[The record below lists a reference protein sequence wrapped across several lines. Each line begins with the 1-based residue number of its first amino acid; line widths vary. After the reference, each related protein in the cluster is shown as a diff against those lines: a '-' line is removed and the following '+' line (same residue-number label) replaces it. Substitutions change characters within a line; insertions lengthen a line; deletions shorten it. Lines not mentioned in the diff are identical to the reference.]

1 MSKQISNVKTI
12 FRRQNKFQTSNQI
25 SNLPESKTINEIK
38 SPKTNSSDQDDQQL
52 NKKLNTY
59 IVKRGSE
66 ISFTPLKSQIRKT
79 REYEE
84 LQFQQ
89 SICNYQFPILIFINL
104 STSILLKGFLRRHL
118 FERLNTKARTDHPEL
133 KQPITKWWKRAV
145 LDTLE
150 SQDPI
155 VTKWYW
161 YFTLKIQSFNK
172 YFFLKKLTNTNKL
185 PSSQSYNK
193 AREMLYS
200 KARELP
206 QSPPIEYKRVPF
218 PKMGFNLSQGFLMAP
233 RILLQSYLRN
243 FASRGSVRIINIITR
258 TNRALHY
265 CALIAH
271 LQLLTPRAQLHP
283 DSDIWCS

>member
-1 MSKQISNVKTI
+1 VKTNIKRQNKFQMSKQISNVKTI

-133 KQPITKWWKRAV
+133 KQPITK
-145 LDTLE
+145 
-150 SQDPI
+150 
-155 VTKWYW
+155 
-161 YFTLKIQSFNK
+161 
-172 YFFLKKLTNTNKL
+172 
-185 PSSQSYNK
+185 
-193 AREMLYS
+193 
-200 KARELP
+200 
-206 QSPPIEYKRVPF
+206 
-218 PKMGFNLSQGFLMAP
+218 
-233 RILLQSYLRN
+233 
-243 FASRGSVRIINIITR
+243 
-258 TNRALHY
+258 
-265 CALIAH
+265 
-271 LQLLTPRAQLHP
+271 
-283 DSDIWCS
+283 